1 MSLAPP
7 PPHLSSGIS
16 TRIPGHGCD
25 SLLIYSTSGILV
37 RSTVGDRVMAMHAAS
52 LELQFTKSLLPPSEA
67 MRSQATNGP
76 DHVHAVTCGL
86 GLDISI

>member
-1 MSLAPP
+1 
-7 PPHLSSGIS
+7 
-16 TRIPGHGCD
+16 
-25 SLLIYSTSGILV
+25 
-37 RSTVGDRVMAMHAAS
+37 MAMHAAS